1 MSGSNDRPFSADVTQ
16 AVSFIRDRDGRQ
28 PELSLILGSGLGR
41 LAESVSDATV
51 FDSGEVPGYPT
62 STVEGHHGRLII
74 GRLEEKTV
82 AVIQGRLHFYEGH
95 PVRDTT
101 FPVRLV
107 HALGADHLIVTNAA
121 GGINPLFGPG
131 TIMFIVDHVNM
142 SFQSP
147 LAGPNVDG
155 GPRFTDMS
163 SPYDPEW
170 IDRAEEC
177 ALKLGVAT
185 RRGAYLWT
193 PGPAYETKAEIRFFE
208 RIGADAVGMSTVPE
222 VLQAR
227 NLGMSVLGISTI
239 TNPAAGL
246 ASGPLNHEEVLTVG
260 AEIRSVLEK
269 LIRSIVRDV

>member
-1 MSGSNDRPFSADVTQ
+1 MAVSETRPQSADVKQ
-16 AVSFIRDRDGRQ
+16 AVAFIRDRDARP
-28 PELSLILGSGLGR
+28 PEVSLILGSGLGQ
-41 LAESVSDATV
+41 LADSVSDATI
-51 FDSGEVPGYPT
+51 FDSQDIPSYPT
-62 STVEGHHGRLII
+62 STVQGHHGRLII
-74 GRLEEKTV
+74 GRLEGKTV

-95 PVRDTT
+95 AIRRTT

-107 HALGADHLIVTNAA
+107 HALGANRLIVTNAA

-170 IDRAEEC
+170 IDRAEAR
-177 ALKLGVAT
+177 ALQLGIGT
-185 RRGAYLWT
+185 RRGVYLWT
-193 PGPAYETKAEIRFFE
+193 PGPAYETKAEIGFFS

-222 VLQAR
+222 VLHAR
-227 NLGMSVLGISTI
+227 NLDMMVLGISTI
-239 TNPAAGL
+239 TNAATGL
-246 ASGPLNHEEVLTVG
+246 ATGPLNHDEVLTVG
-260 AEIRSVLEK
+260 SEIRSELEA
-269 LIRSIVRDV
+269 LVRAIVKDI

>member
-1 MSGSNDRPFSADVTQ
+1 MKQ
-16 AVSFIRDRDGRQ
+16 AVSFIRDREERR
-28 PELSLILGSGLGR
+28 PEVSLILGSGLGR
-41 LAESVSDATV
+41 LAEAVTDATV
-51 FDSGEVPGYPT
+51 FNSEDIPGYPS

-74 GRLEEKTV
+74 GLLEGKTV

-95 PVRDTT
+95 AVRDTT

-107 HALGADHLIVTNAA
+107 HALGADHLVVTNAA

-131 TIMFIVDHVNM
+131 TIMFIVDHLNM

-163 SPYDPEW
+163 SPYDPAW

-177 ALKLGVAT
+177 ALRLGIGT
-185 RRGAYLWT
+185 RRGVYLWT
-193 PGPAYETKAEIRFFE
+193 PGPAYETKAEIRFFG

-227 NLGMSVLGISTI
+227 NLGMNVLGISTI

-246 ASGPLNHEEVLTVG
+246 STGPLNHEEVLTVG
-260 AEIRSVLEK
+260 AEIRSELEM
-269 LIRSIVRDV
+269 LIRAIVTDV

>member
-1 MSGSNDRPFSADVTQ
+1 MQ
-16 AVSFIRDRDGRQ
+16 AVSFIRDSDGRQ
-28 PELSLILGSGLGR
+28 PEISLILGSGLGH
-41 LAESVSDATV
+41 LAESVSDAAV
-51 FDSGEVPGYPT
+51 FDSGEIPGYPA
-62 STVEGHHGRLII
+62 SSVEGHHGRLII

-95 PVRDTT
+95 AVRETT

-121 GGINPLFGPG
+121 GGINPLFDPG
-131 TIMFIVDHVNM
+131 TIMFIVDHLNL

-147 LAGPNVDG
+147 LAGANVDG

-170 IDRAEEC
+170 IDRAEAC
-177 ALKLGVAT
+177 ALQLGIGT
-185 RRGAYLWT
+185 RRGVYLWT
-193 PGPAYETKAEIRFFE
+193 QGPAYETKAEIRFFG

-227 NLGMSVLGISTI
+227 NLGMRVLGISAI
-239 TNPAAGL
+239 TNAAAGL
-246 ASGPLNHEEVLTVG
+246 AAGPLNHEEVLTVG
-260 AEIRSVLEK
+260 TEIRSDLEK
-269 LIRSIVRDV
+269 LIRTVVR